1 MEKTYSFQKL
11 ADFVWGFAI
20 KHRLFGLGSELAI
33 GLSGGAD
40 SRLLLELAHFWREQG
55 KIAGLRALHF
65 NHQLRAASAYEE
77 DFVKKLAA
85 SLDVELVL
93 GELVALKPVK
103 SELELRTHRYQF
115 FKTHLSAGEV
125 LLLGHHLDD
134 SFEWSLRQQARSSRP
149 EAILGM
155 PVLSGLIRRPL
166 MCLSRAQIEYGVEIF
181 GLEHCHDE
189 SNFDLHYE
197 RNFIRHQV
205 VAALKKV
212 SPSLLKNYVARSNEL
227 AKRFGLTPSSRA
239 QPDGLYQIERW
250 QGYPVIHLTWS
261 GDFLSGP
268 CESTVRECLEL
279 LSTKKRGMW
288 REQIHK
294 LCQSVQKKWAGP
306 FSFSGGVRALVTPGR
321 VTFYAQSFEMTL
333 ARLVASGAQAE
344 ARWLYQIDFNDRAIK
359 RSDFPK
365 IPSSH
370 ILAKWF
376 GNSQNGRLITHEQVL
391 RLGPRELRALEITPH
406 L

>member
-20 KHRLFGLGSELAI
+20 KHRLFGPESELAI
-33 GLSGGAD
+33 GLSGGVD

-65 NHQLRAASAYEE
+65 NHRLRAASSYEE

-85 SLDVELVL
+85 SLEVELVL
-93 GELVALKPVK
+93 GELVSPGPVK

-115 FKTHLSAGEV
+115 FRAHLSSREV

-155 PVLSGLIRRPL
+155 PVLSGRIRRPL
-166 MCLSRAQIEYGVEIF
+166 MCLSRAQIEYASEIF
-181 GLEHCHDE
+181 GLEHCQDE

-205 VAALKKV
+205 VASLKKV
-212 SPSLLKNYVARSNEL
+212 GPSLLKNYVARSNEL
-227 AKRFGLTPSSRA
+227 AKRFGLTASYRCGPE
-239 QPDGLYQIERW
+239 GIYQVERW
-250 QGYPVIHLTWS
+250 QGHPVIHLTWN

-268 CESTVRECLEL
+268 CESTVRECLEI

-288 REQIHK
+288 REQIQK

-321 VTFYAQSFEMTL
+321 VTFYAQSFETTL
-333 ARLVASGAQAE
+333 AHLVATGTQAE
-344 ARWLYQIDFNDRAIK
+344 TRWLYQIDFHDRAIK
-359 RSDFPK
+359 RGDLPK

-376 GNSQNGRLITHEQVL
+376 GPSQNGRLITYEQL
-391 RLGPRELRALEITPH
+391 SRLGRRELRALEITSH